1 MTGKIIAE
9 RTGPVASLVFDN
21 PERRNAVS
29 LDMWRTVEQVLA
41 EFAADAEIRVMLVA
55 GAGDKAFVSGA
66 DISRFESERAGRAA
80 VAEYNASAERAYAA
94 LYAFPRPTIAKIR
107 GACIGGGVNLAV
119 CCDLRLCGEGS
130 RFAVPA
136 AKLGLGYGLHPIQRL
151 ASVIGTSRAME
162 MLYTART
169 FTAQEAAQ
177 FGLVHRAVPE
187 HQLEG
192 TVDEYAAMI
201 AANAPLT
208 IAAAKAVV
216 GELRKEPAAR
226 DQGKL
231 QRIVDACFESQDY
244 IEGRRAFME
253 KRKPR
258 FTGA

>member
-1 MTGKIIAE
+1 
-9 RTGPVASLVFDN
+9 
-21 PERRNAVS
+21 
-29 LDMWRTVEQVLA
+29 MWRTVEQVLA

-94 LYAFPRPTIAKIR
+94 LYSFPRPTIATIR
-107 GACIGGGVNLAV
+107 GACIGGGVRSRRLLRSPAVRRGLAF
-119 CCDLRLCGEGS
+119 R
-130 RFAVPA
+130 RAA

-151 ASVIGTSRAME
+151 ASVIGTARTME

-187 HQLEG
+187 DQLEG

-226 DQGKL
+226 DQSKL
-231 QRIVDACFESQDY
+231 QRMVDACFESQDY